1 MVQFMKYVP
10 MERVKFVT
18 VTQYTPSS
26 SKGLS
31 HILQRFTLGIFAI
44 SKTWSTG
51 TCSSKLAFLFYSL
64 DIHCGYTYRNKTK
77 LKQLDSGLSVW
88 CNYIASCLYIRTYNC
103 VTLKLMLM
111 LSSSEICTVYF
122 DTAKCCC
129 FPRANDWTADIY
141 WVK

>member
-44 SKTWSTG
+44 SKHD
-51 TCSSKLAFLFYSL
+51 LPV
-64 DIHCGYTYRNKTK
+64 HVHQN
-77 LKQLDSGLSVW
+77 
-88 CNYIASCLYIRTYNC
+88 
-103 VTLKLMLM
+103 
-111 LSSSEICTVYF
+111 
-122 DTAKCCC
+122 
-129 FPRANDWTADIY
+129 
-141 WVK
+141 